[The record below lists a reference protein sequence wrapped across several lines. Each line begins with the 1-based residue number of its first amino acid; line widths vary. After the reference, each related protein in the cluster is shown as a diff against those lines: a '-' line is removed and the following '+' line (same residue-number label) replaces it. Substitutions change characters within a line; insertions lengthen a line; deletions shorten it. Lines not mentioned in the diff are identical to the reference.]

1 MTDSSFRSAVINQ
14 DMQACQKFYSQNLS
28 SAELVQI
35 LNDLLFCSVSVKQST
50 IIDLHP
56 VCVLNSIKNL
66 IGDDRE
72 NPSKLLLEFA
82 SNYLCGF
89 EFRDD
94 DEKQLDDVV
103 RDGIGLT
110 AFLGD
115 LEDACQQGE
124 WENLQ
129 KLTAKTFMASD
140 RSRGTMDAFAE
151 LALQDCERSAIFIFH
166 LLRAYQFQEVKEDN
180 WAFTKC
186 ILEWLRGKAL
196 PEPHDQADSSP
207 SEVRDLMIESGD
219 LSLLGAISRLWE
231 GDYVRTR
238 GYQREIS
245 HWCSQA
251 FFTTLNIK
259 PSLNHWLLKDKKRKF
274 IHEAETIVN
283 NQKSQSEKENA
294 LVILEAVR
302 SLLKTTSPTQ
312 FGILG
317 ARLDQLIR

>member
-28 SAELVQI
+28 GTELVQI

-50 IIDLHP
+50 IKDLHP

-72 NPSKLLLEFA
+72 NPSKALLEF
-82 SNYLCGF
+82 SLDYLCSF

-94 DEKQLDDVV
+94 DQTQLDEVV

-124 WENLQ
+124 WEDLQ

-151 LALQDCERSAIFIFH
+151 LALQDCEKSAIFIFH

-186 ILEWLRGKAL
+186 ILEWMRVKPL
-196 PEPHDQADSSP
+196 PEPHDQTDSSP
-207 SEVRDLMIESGD
+207 SDVHDLMIESGD
-219 LSLLGAISRLWE
+219 LSLLGAVSRLWE
-231 GDYVRTR
+231 GDYVRIR

-245 HWCSQA
+245 HWCSQS

-259 PSLNHWLLKDKKRKF
+259 PSLNHWLLKDKKMKF
-274 IHEAETIVN
+274 IHEAETIVKS
-283 NQKSQSEKENA
+283 QISQSEKANA

-302 SLLKTTSPTQ
+302 SLLKTASPTQ

>member
-14 DMQACQKFYSQNLS
+14 DMQACQKFYSQNIS
-28 SAELVQI
+28 GAELVQI

-50 IIDLHP
+50 IKDLHP

-72 NPSKLLLEFA
+72 NPSKPLLEF
-82 SNYLCGF
+82 SLDYLCSF

-94 DEKQLDDVV
+94 DQTQLDEVV

-124 WENLQ
+124 WEDLQ

-151 LALQDCERSAIFIFH
+151 LALQDCEKSAIFIFH

-186 ILEWLRGKAL
+186 ILEWMRVKPL
-196 PEPHDQADSSP
+196 PEPHDQTDSSP
-207 SEVRDLMIESGD
+207 SDVHDLMIESGD
-219 LSLLGAISRLWE
+219 LSLLGAVSRLWE
-231 GDYVRTR
+231 GDYVRIR

-245 HWCSQA
+245 HWCSQS

-274 IHEAETIVN
+274 IHEAETIVKS
-283 NQKSQSEKENA
+283 QMSQSEKANA

-302 SLLKTTSPTQ
+302 SLLKTASPTQ

-317 ARLDQLIR
+317 TRVDQFLL

>member
-14 DMQACQKFYSQNLS
+14 DIQACQKFYSQNIS
-28 SAELVQI
+28 GAELVQI

-50 IIDLHP
+50 IKDLHP

-72 NPSKLLLEFA
+72 NPSKPLLEF
-82 SNYLCGF
+82 SLDYLCSF

-94 DEKQLDDVV
+94 DQTQLDEVV

-124 WENLQ
+124 WEDLQ

-151 LALQDCERSAIFIFH
+151 LALQDCEKSAIFIFH

-186 ILEWLRGKAL
+186 ILEWMRVKPL
-196 PEPHDQADSSP
+196 PEPHDQTDSSP
-207 SEVRDLMIESGD
+207 SDVHDLMIESGD
-219 LSLLGAISRLWE
+219 LSLLGAVSRLWE
-231 GDYVRTR
+231 GDYVRIR

-259 PSLNHWLLKDKKRKF
+259 PSLNHWLLKDKKMKF
-274 IHEAETIVN
+274 IHEAETIVKS
-283 NQKSQSEKENA
+283 QISQSEKANA

-302 SLLKTTSPTQ
+302 SLLKTASPTQ

>member
-1 MTDSSFRSAVINQ
+1 MTDLSFRSAVINQ

-28 SAELVQI
+28 GIELVQI

-50 IIDLHP
+50 IQDLHP

-94 DEKQLDDVV
+94 DETQLDDVV

-124 WENLQ
+124 WEDLQ

-166 LLRAYQFQEVKEDN
+166 LFRAYQFQEVKEDN

-186 ILEWLRGKAL
+186 ILEWLRGKPL

-207 SEVRDLMIESGD
+207 SEIHDLMIESGD
-219 LSLLGAISRLWE
+219 LSLLGSVSRLWE
-231 GDYVRTR
+231 GDYVRIR

-245 HWCSQA
+245 HWCSQT
-251 FFTTLNIK
+251 FFTASNIK
-259 PSLNHWLLKDKKRKF
+259 PSPDHWLLKDKKRNF
-274 IHEAETIVN
+274 IHEAETIVKS
-283 NQKSQSEKENA
+283 QKSQSEKANA

-302 SLLKTTSPTQ
+302 TLFKTASPTQ
-312 FGILG
+312 LGILG
-317 ARLDQLIR
+317 ARLDQLI